1 MNFQVK
7 LKDYVTDCGGTVS
20 DAALVTC
27 DDCSI
32 CCNTDGDCIDTSSTY
47 PSDWLSSAVK
57 RYPKIAAYIPFL
69 LIMLIC
75 IFTFCI
81 CAVTSRSKLRNK
93 LPCIPFEVRDDFQED
108 SVYKFLLT
116 DDKIGWFV
124 ALLAGAMHLAV
135 ISLFVISSD
144 FNSGRTDTE
153 YSYTCSR
160 YDSNCESDKTDNHTG
175 WIIFTILLLT
185 FLSKDF
191 VDGIMMAYE
200 GVTRRDIKG
209 SFAGAFVIF
218 LTVSSAMISYIYN
231 EATGISN
238 SDIIKDAAILL
249 FLNEIDDQFLSLLKR
264 IFPAWVEK
272 LEEDISFANEIDSGS
287 RSSADDR
294 KSRIKTLSSSKMSQ
308 SSAACKKQD
317 LALEL
322 NANQTPD
329 TLFFSDHRNLAANNG
344 MNPSSSQ
351 SKDTTSF
358 ELMSKINEINE
369 RIDALQMEVNRLAS
383 QSLGAVDIDETK
395 QSSRPGKKKSDVVM
409 AKIVDIQQEIKNLRS
424 EINRIMSKLE
434 GHPDLR
440 NAGQNARGTR
450 GEF

>member
-1 MNFQVK
+1 MG
-7 LKDYVTDCGGTVS
+7 GGTGS

-27 DDCSI
+27 DDCSK
-32 CCNTDGDCIDTSSTY
+32 CCNIDGDCIDTSSTY
-47 PSDWLSSAVK
+47 PRNWFSSAVK
-57 RYPKIAAYIPFL
+57 RYPNFAAFIPFL
-69 LIMLIC
+69 IIVLVCILIFFIC
-75 IFTFCI
+75 VVFSC
-81 CAVTSRSKLRNK
+81 SKLRNK

-124 ALLAGAMHLAV
+124 ALLAGAVHIAV
-135 ISLFVISSD
+135 ISLFVMSSD

-153 YSYTCSR
+153 YAFTCSR
-160 YDSNCESDKTDNHTG
+160 YESSCESDKTDGLMG
-175 WIIFTILLLT
+175 WIIFAILLIT

-209 SFAGAFVIF
+209 SFAGAFVTF

-294 KSRIKTLSSSKMSQ
+294 KSRIKTLISSKMSQ
-308 SSAACKKQD
+308 PSAACKKQD

-329 TLFFSDHRNLAANNG
+329 ALISSDHRNLAANIG
-344 MNPSSSQ
+344 MSPFPSQ

-383 QSLGAVDIDETK
+383 QSLGAADNDETK

-409 AKIVDIQQEIKNLRS
+409 TKIVDIQQEIKSLRS

-434 GHPDLR
+434 GHSDLR
-440 NAGQNARGTR
+440 NAGQNARETR